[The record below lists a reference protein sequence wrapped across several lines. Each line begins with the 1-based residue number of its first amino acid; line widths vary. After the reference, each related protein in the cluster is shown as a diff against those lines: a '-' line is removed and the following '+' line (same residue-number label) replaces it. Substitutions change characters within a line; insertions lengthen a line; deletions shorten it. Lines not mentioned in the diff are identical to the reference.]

1 MIPAPP
7 PLVSKAPYV
16 NTVHLK
22 HGSKVNGVNSSRKS
36 ANVCAFNSF
45 LSSKVISNSDSSIDH
60 LVVLPF
66 QSFGNGSIVLLM
78 PLSRSR
84 RGYNWSISPLP
95 GRHWFPPLRWLGIGR
110 GSPPPWIW
118 TWRGGCD
125 RMILSLLNASS
136 HSNVH
141 SKFSSFLRSLT
152 KGRACCADLDINL
165 LRDVNIPFD
174 FMIRSFLYGGSIS
187 KMTLHLSRLAS
198 IPLSVR

>member
-1 MIPAPP
+1 LRNTLCSNTYFAWLLVVENPNWRDNSTTNPSVLSKMIPAPP

-95 GRHWFPPLRWLGIGR
+95 GRH
-110 GSPPPWIW
+110 
-118 TWRGGCD
+118 
-125 RMILSLLNASS
+125 
-136 HSNVH
+136 
-141 SKFSSFLRSLT
+141 
-152 KGRACCADLDINL
+152 
-165 LRDVNIPFD
+165 
-174 FMIRSFLYGGSIS
+174 
-187 KMTLHLSRLAS
+187 
-198 IPLSVR
+198 